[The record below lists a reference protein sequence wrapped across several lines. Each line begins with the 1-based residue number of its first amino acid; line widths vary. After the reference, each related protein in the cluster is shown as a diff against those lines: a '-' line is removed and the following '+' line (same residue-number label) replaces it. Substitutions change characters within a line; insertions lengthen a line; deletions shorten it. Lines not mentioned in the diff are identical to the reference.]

1 LSGTP
6 GAGDVTTFTGTPA
19 VTGTVTKVL
28 SGVFTI
34 QQADKTSADI
44 ATTAETSVT
53 KTNAASLTD
62 LKIGDLV
69 TVEGEKSG
77 DGSYAASAITTLA
90 GVGGPVRQVS
100 NGPPPGGGPGGSGAN
115 PGGGF
120 VATVPAGASPSTS
133 GGTFYIGG
141 GASGAGG
148 NGKGAIGKVT
158 KVEGVTLTLEAP
170 DGGTVTVRTDAR
182 TAFRAQVV
190 ANVNDIKTGDL
201 VTVIGDKT
209 GDTLYTARVIEVRD
223 APTGG

>member
-6 GAGDVTTFTGTPA
+6 VAGDVTTITGAPA

-53 KTNAASLTD
+53 KTKAASLTD
-62 LKIGDLV
+62 LKAGDLV

-90 GVGGPVRQVS
+90 GVGGPVRQVI
-100 NGPPPGGGPGGSGAN
+100 NGPPPGGPGGSGAN
-115 PGGGF
+115 PGGG
-120 VATVPAGASPSTS
+120 VAATVPAGASPSTS

-141 GASGAGG
+141 SAGGAGSS
-148 NGKGAIGKVT
+148 GKGAIGKVT
-158 KVEGVTLTLEAP
+158 KVEGGTLTLEAP
-170 DGGTVTVRTDAR
+170 DGGTVTVRTDAK
-182 TAFRAQVV
+182 TVFRAQVV

-201 VTVIGDKT
+201 VTVIWDKT
-209 GDTLYTARVIEVRD
+209 GDALYTARVIEVRD